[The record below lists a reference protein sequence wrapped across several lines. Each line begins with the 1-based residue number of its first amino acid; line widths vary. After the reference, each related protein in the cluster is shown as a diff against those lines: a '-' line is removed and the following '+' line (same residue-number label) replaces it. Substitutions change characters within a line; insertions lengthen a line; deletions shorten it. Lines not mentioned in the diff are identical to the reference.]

1 MCIKHPG
8 SFRDVCGCFLSF
20 TSLSFDVSQSSPLL
34 CLPPCLSCSLPLTS
48 SFLSLRLSCFTH
60 LLSSAISSL
69 WQHISVSN
77 ANPSLISG
85 RCAIIVFHRL
95 FLCQAAL
102 MFVLFRADLH
112 ILTGQR
118 QYFVCLCS
126 DFLFFFFN
134 VSFTVFACV
143 KCNRVTCKDLDGF
156 CCLNVLTKDML
167 LYRHHSA
174 FSPCV
179 FVLHRNPSC
188 EVHQEPV
195 SLNVIDPSLHDTLPQ
210 CINTRCSQRY
220 TSRYTH

>member
-48 SFLSLRLSCFTH
+48 SSLSLRLSCFTH

-77 ANPSLISG
+77 ASPSLISE

-126 DFLFFFFN
+126 DFLFFFLMS
-134 VSFTVFACV
+134 VS
-143 KCNRVTCKDLDGF
+143 LS
-156 CCLNVLTKDML
+156 LLVL
-167 LYRHHSA
+167 S
-174 FSPCV
+174 V
-179 FVLHRNPSC
+179 IVLHARLWMDFVAWKCWPPPFSIFTLC
-188 EVHQEPV
+188 VCVAQEPQ
-195 SLNVIDPSLHDTLPQ
+195 LWGAPGA
-210 CINTRCSQRY
+210 SQ
-220 TSRYTH
+220 SECDWS